1 MRSEIVSLGVWGS
14 KEIIYQYDFI
24 PSSTLFR
31 SMKLDALSIFWMEK
45 TRYAVHIYRYALY
58 ISKKFE
64 SRSEEICTLQNLQ
77 ISLRV
82 FVQVALGPLVS
93 DLLTF

>member
-1 MRSEIVSLGVWGS
+1 MTSGEPSEVGHL
-14 KEIIYQYDFI
+14 EH
-24 PSSTLFR
+24 L
-31 SMKLDALSIFWMEK
+31 LDEK
-45 TRYAVHIYRYALY
+45 KRYAVHIYRYTLH

-82 FVQVALGPLVS
+82 FVQVALEPLVS